1 LVGLLGIFGFVAVL
15 LRALTLCFQSI
26 VIGGILFLTLV
37 VRSGE
42 ERGENLLTSSW
53 KLIRFG
59 AIALSLTQVLF
70 VILNSLVLR
79 ATVEIPF
86 SEVLGANFV
95 GAGALAIVASM
106 TIAFWPSAAR
116 NSLSPVVLI
125 PSAMILAS
133 SVMTS
138 HSASRM
144 EGRSILVGLTA
155 IHYLATAAW
164 IGGLPFLLLAVK
176 RLSEGDAKSNAIRR
190 FSRLA
195 QISVL
200 ALIVAGV
207 AMSWAYLGSIA
218 AIYGT
223 AYGVMISAKVA
234 LLLCLLLVGA
244 ANYYIVKGLD
254 GPDGADGKKSLV
266 RFGEAEIGI
275 GLTVILAAASL
286 TSQPPGVD
294 LTQDRVTLHEIAA
307 RFAPRVPRFSSP
319 PLNELSVPTE
329 QIYSQAAAAGHA
341 LPPAYVPG
349 QTQWNPSTTGD
360 IEWSEY
366 NHNWAGLIVLLMGV
380 LALLSRSRYFAWAK
394 IWPLMF
400 LGLAVFLFLRA
411 DPENWPLGPNG
422 FWKSF
427 GVVDV
432 LQHRLAVA
440 LIVVFAIF
448 QYRVETKKLKSM
460 AAALVFP
467 IVCALGGVVLLTHTH
482 ALSNV
487 KEEMLTEL
495 SHTPLAIFGIMA
507 GWSRWLE
514 LRLPEQNQAR
524 KYLKWIWPVCFIF
537 IGIILMDY
545 HESDANPVS
554 PSSVAGTSISSS
566 PANYQN
572 TPTSRANSSPADR

>member
-1 LVGLLGIFGFVAVL
+1 MVSLLGIFGFFTVL
-15 LRALTLCFQSI
+15 LRAVTLCFQSI
-26 VIGGILFLTLV
+26 AVGGILFFTLAA
-37 VRSGE
+37 RSGE
-42 ERGENLLTSSW
+42 ERSEELLCSGW

-59 AIALSLTQVLF
+59 AIALAVTQMLF

-79 ATVEIPF
+79 ATVDIPLPEI
-86 SEVLGANFV
+86 VGANFV
-95 GAGALAIVASM
+95 WAGALAIVASIG
-106 TIAFWPSAAR
+106 IALWPDQLR
-116 NSLSPVVLI
+116 KNISPVVLI
-125 PSAMILAS
+125 PATMMLAS

-144 EGRSILVGLTA
+144 ENRPLLVSLTVL
-155 IHYLATAAW
+155 HYLATASW
-164 IGGLPFLLLAVK
+164 IGGLPFLLLAMK
-176 RLSEGDAKSNAIRR
+176 KLPESDAKSNVIRR

-195 QISVL
+195 QVSV
-200 ALIVAGV
+200 ALLIGAGV

-234 LLLCLLLVGA
+234 LLLCLLLLGA

-254 GPDGADGKKSLV
+254 TPDAATGKRSLM

-286 TSQPPGVD
+286 TSQPPGID
-294 LTQDRVTLHEIAA
+294 LTQDRVTMHEIAT
-307 RFAPRVPRFSSP
+307 RFAPRMPRFRSP
-319 PLNELSVPTE
+319 ELSELSVPTE
-329 QIYSQAAAAGHA
+329 QIYNQAKAAGQE

-349 QTQWNPSTTGD
+349 QTQWNPSTPGD
-360 IEWSEY
+360 IAWSEY
-366 NHNWAGLIVLLMGV
+366 NHNWAGLIVTLMGI

-422 FWKSF
+422 FWESF

-432 LQHRLAVA
+432 LQHRLAVV

-448 QYRVETKKLKSM
+448 QYRVETKKVKSM

-467 IVCALGGVVLLTHTH
+467 SVCALGGVVLLTHTH

-487 KEEMLTEL
+487 REEMLAEL

-537 IGIILMDY
+537 VGLILMDY
-545 HESDANPVS
+545 HESDVNAVDP
-554 PSSVAGTSISSS
+554 PSIAGASLH
-566 PANYQN
+566 
-572 TPTSRANSSPADR
+572 TP